1 MRELLRNIARKIL
14 FVFIAFAVLTINIPS
29 LIYCSNLI
37 AGDECCHIQKTVKPC
52 CVKKLKITFDE
63 RISGHCGC
71 TMKESPAASDM
82 FIDLSVNQPL
92 TQKAVKDF
100 EPEENYSFSAETF
113 YKAHIYLPPIRSVT
127 ETYLT
132 NLNLRI

>member
-1 MRELLRNIARKIL
+1 M
-14 FVFIAFAVLTINIPS
+14 
-29 LIYCSNLI
+29 I

-52 CVKKLKITFDE
+52 CVKKLRITFSE
-63 RISGHCGC
+63 RITGHCGC

-82 FIDLSVNQPL
+82 FIDLSVNHQSV
-92 TQKAVKDF
+92 QKITKDF
-100 EPEENYSFSAETF
+100 EPAKNYSFSAETF
-113 YKAHIYLPPIRSVT
+113 VRPQIYLPPIRSVT